1 MNRREALAMLAAATG
16 TVAVPAYAQQA
27 AGGAAAPAPRIA
39 RKGRIKQGLWRTNF
53 GTNSTLSFDDMCREA
68 ARLGCY
74 GFDLIPPADWP
85 TLRKH
90 GLEPLLAGAGPVSFE
105 NGIIHP
111 EVHAQLE
118 KDLRAWID
126 TVAEQGAKTI
136 ITIGGQRRG
145 MPYEQAA
152 DNAVAFLNRIKGH
165 LEDRGVTIAI
175 ENMNNRR
182 LDPAFG
188 REDQTFG
195 RWGWGV
201 GVCERV
207 NSQNVK
213 LVCDLY
219 HLQIMDGD
227 IAQNI
232 RDTIQWIAHFHT
244 AGVPTRNEID
254 FSQEMNY
261 RYIAEV
267 IAATPF
273 TGYVSH
279 EWRPTPG
286 RDPLRSIAEAIEI
299 MDV

>member
-1 MNRREALAMLAAATG
+1 MPSHG
-16 TVAVPAYAQQA
+16 QQA
-27 AGGAAAPAPRIA
+27 AQSGPRPAVQR
-39 RKGRIKQGLWRTNF
+39 RGRIKQGLWRTNF
-53 GTNSTLSFDDMCREA
+53 GADSALSFDDMCREA

-74 GFDLIPPADWP
+74 GFDLIAPEEWP
-85 TLRKH
+85 TLRRH
-90 GLEPLLAGAGPVSFE
+90 GLQPLLAGAGPVTFE

-111 EVHAQLE
+111 EVHDQIE
-118 KDLRAWID
+118 TDIRPFID
-126 TVAEQGAKTI
+126 MCADEGARTI

-145 MPYEQAA
+145 MSYEQGA
-152 DNAVAFLNRIKGH
+152 DNAVALLNRLKSH
-165 LEDRGVTIAI
+165 LEDRNVTIAI

-182 LDPAFG
+182 TDPRFG
-188 REDQTFG
+188 REDQIFG
-195 RWGWGV
+195 HWAWGV
-201 GVCERV
+201 DVCKRV
-207 NSQNVK
+207 SSPNVK

-227 IAQNI
+227 IAVNI
-232 RDTIQWIAHFHT
+232 RDSIEWIAHFHT

-267 IAATPF
+267 IADLPYD
-273 TGYVSH
+273 GYVSH

-286 RDPLRSIAEAIEI
+286 RDPLRSIAEALEI

>member
-1 MNRREALAMLAAATG
+1 MKRREALGVLAAAAAALG
-16 TVAVPAYAQQA
+16 TFRAHGQQA
-27 AGGAAAPAPRIA
+27 APPGEQPRIQ
-39 RKGRIKQGLWRTNF
+39 RRGRIKQGLWRTNF
-53 GTNSTLSFDDMCREA
+53 GASSALSFDDQCREA
-68 ARLGCY
+68 ARLGCH
-74 GFDLIPPADWP
+74 GFDLIPPDDWP
-85 TLRKH
+85 TLRRH
-90 GLEPLLAGAGPVSFE
+90 GLKPLLAGAGPVTFE

-111 EVHAQLE
+111 DVHAALE
-118 KDLRAWID
+118 PALREHID
-126 TVAEQGAKTI
+126 MCAAQDARLI

-145 MPYEQAA
+145 MEFERAA
-152 DNAVAFLNRIKGH
+152 DNAVAFLNRIKSH
-165 LEDRGVTIAI
+165 LEDREVTIAI

-182 LDPAFG
+182 TDPAFG
-188 REDQTFG
+188 RVDQVFG
-195 RWGWGV
+195 HWAWGV

-207 NSQNVK
+207 NSPRVK

-227 IAQNI
+227 VATNI

-267 IAATPF
+267 IADLPY

-286 RDPLRSIAEAIEI
+286 RDPLRSIAEALAI